1 MCCKH
6 CCNVEPIE
14 VGTIVHEMNIFR
26 GTVRTNGALTITVE
40 YLGPEV
46 AVISY
51 SSKGR
56 GNFHSE
62 ASGKSLMWP
71 WTFSSALPSTL
82 ISISATSR

>member
-62 ASGKSLMWP
+62 ASVTREEFDSKYERCNC
-71 WTFSSALPSTL
+71 PSEGNCKP
-82 ISISATSR
+82 